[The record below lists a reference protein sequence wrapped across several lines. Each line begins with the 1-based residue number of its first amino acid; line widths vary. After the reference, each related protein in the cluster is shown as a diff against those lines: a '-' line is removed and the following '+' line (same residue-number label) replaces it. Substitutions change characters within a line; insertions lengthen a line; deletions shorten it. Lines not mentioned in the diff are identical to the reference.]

1 MDSNGSFLCVWYKKN
16 AEHTAR
22 PKMNAVI
29 RSMHSRI
36 VDTDIGEC
44 DRVDERC
51 GRWLATIVGV
61 FVVEVEDILERG
73 GRCCCTVVVAV
84 AWVELLL
91 LSVLVNFGSGCGNY
105 PFILFLQQ
113 TSASTSR
120 R

>member
-1 MDSNGSFLCVWYKKN
+1 
-16 AEHTAR
+16 
-22 PKMNAVI
+22 MNAVI

-73 GRCCCTVVVAV
+73 GRCCCTLCCSCCLGRTLALICSCKFRF
-84 AWVELLL
+84 WLRELPLH
-91 LSVLVNFGSGCGNY
+91 
-105 PFILFLQQ
+105 FILA
-113 TSASTSR
+113 TNVSITSR

>member
-61 FVVEVEDILERG
+61 FVVEVDS
-73 GRCCCTVVVAV
+73 CCCGWLWA
-84 AWVELLL
+84 
-91 LSVLVNFGSGCGNY
+91 C
-105 PFILFLQQ
+105 
-113 TSASTSR
+113 
-120 R
+120 